1 MKKIEPMDFR
11 YDEGFR
17 DRKDKD
23 VSPTLTDL
31 GGGGG
36 ISHTVM
42 VKETPTLVGGVGKMV
57 SNNNTQYYQQDR
69 IYDSDGV
76 ALCESSFNPWY
87 AVASRKRGDEHKIEE
102 SNREEANA
110 ITSIN
115 TDSMVGN
122 GVRIRKL
129 TPREC
134 WRLMGF
140 DDEDFG
146 KAAEVCSDTR
156 LYSQAGNS
164 IVVNVLEAIFKQMI
178 KE

>member
-1 MKKIEPMDFR
+1 
-11 YDEGFR
+11 
-17 DRKDKD
+17 
-23 VSPTLTDL
+23 
-31 GGGGG
+31 
-36 ISHTVM
+36 
-42 VKETPTLVGGVGKMV
+42 MV

-87 AVASRKRGDEHKIEE
+87 AVASRKRGDTHKIEE
-102 SNREEANA
+102 SNREESNA

-115 TDSMVGN
+115 TDYMVGN
-122 GVRIRKL
+122 GIRIRKL
-129 TPREC
+129 TPRET

-140 DDEDFG
+140 DDEDFD

-164 IVVNVLEAIFKQMI
+164 IVVNVLEAIFRQML